1 MVNVCDFNGKT
12 LNKRGRVWG
21 AGAKKE
27 SAEFDA
33 RKFDFITSAVKGVT
47 IRILMGR
54 LPRLKT
60 SRATMSF
67 AAALATPIN
76 ASVSAPPK
84 THERLS
90 EGFIDGG
97 WGVASEND
105 FLGSRAIDTGAEM

>member
-1 MVNVCDFNGKT
+1 MVDVCDFNGKT
-12 LNKRGRVWG
+12 LNKRRSSGVRRE

-67 AAALATPIN
+67 DAVLAIPIN

-90 EGFIDGG
+90 EGFIGG
-97 WGVASEND
+97 GGGVDA
-105 FLGSRAIDTGAEM
+105 FGK